1 MQISGKSAIQE
12 LIDKLGK
19 DIILTTK
26 EELIPYMKD
35 ASYIKGK
42 MPLAVCLPENADQIS
57 SILKICNKFKINVTA
72 RSGGTSLTGSSVESF
87 DGIIISTMNLNRL
100 LELDLSSR
108 YVVCEPGVR
117 IDILNTELKKH
128 NFFYPP
134 DPASSR
140 ASTIGGSL
148 STNAGGLR
156 AVRYGATKEWVLGME
171 VVLPTGEIIRTGEY
185 TLKRSAGYDLTAL
198 MIGSEGTLGIITK
211 AILKIE
217 PLPETTAKI
226 MGFYRDILSV
236 GKSMDTIKSQGIT
249 PIIAEFMDL
258 PTINSIKK
266 AMGIE
271 VPAYTQ
277 YLLMVDI
284 DSAPEALE
292 RKLASAKD
300 IMGKFSE
307 DVIVIRDQ
315 KRMDE
320 IYAARKGAYSALL
333 EQRDNS
339 NQLIVIGDVIV
350 PSSQLADALGQIEG
364 YARTDGLKTTL
375 FGHIGDGNIHANIF
389 MDNTEEGRKKMAKLQ
404 MDIARVAIRHR
415 GSVSA
420 EHGIGTEKNELL
432 YEEYK
437 ERNSLYTLEVMR
449 LIKKAFDPNNILN
462 RGKIFYEPD

>member
-1 MQISGKSAIQE
+1 MQIPEKIVISE
-12 LIDKLGK
+12 LKHEVGSDTV
-19 DIILTTK
+19 LTEK
-26 EELIPYMKD
+26 EELIPYMND

-42 MPLAVCLPENADQIS
+42 MPIAVCLPKNADEIS
-57 SILKICNKFKINVTA
+57 KILAICNKYKINVTA

-87 DGIIISTMNLNRL
+87 NGVVISTMNLNKIL
-100 LELDLSSR
+100 DMDLSSR

-117 IDILNTELKKH
+117 IDILNSELKKY

-140 ASTIGGSL
+140 SSTIGGSL

-156 AVRYGATKEWVLGME
+156 AVKYGATKEWVLGME

-198 MIGSEGTLGIITK
+198 LIGSEGTLGIITK

-217 PLPETTAKI
+217 PLPEATAKI
-226 MGFYRDILSV
+226 IGFYRDIISV
-236 GKSMDTIKSQGIT
+236 GKSMDTIKSHGIT
-249 PIIAEFMDL
+249 PIIAEFMDHE
-258 PTINSIKK
+258 TINSIKK
-266 AMGIE
+266 DMNLEIPE
-271 VPAYTQ
+271 YTK

-284 DSAPEALE
+284 DSPPEALE

-300 IMGKFSE
+300 IMEQFSN
-307 DVIVIRDQ
+307 DVTIIRDQ

-320 IYAARKGAYSALL
+320 IYAARKSTYAALL
-333 EQRDNS
+333 GQRENN

-350 PSSQLADALGQIEG
+350 PSSHLAETLTEIDEFVKKN
-364 YARTDGLKTTL
+364 GLKTTL
-375 FGHIGDGNIHANIF
+375 LGHIGDGNIHANIF

-404 MDIARVAIRHR
+404 MDIAGVAIRHN

-437 ERNSLYTLEVMR
+437 QRNSLYTLEVMR
-449 LIKKAFDPNNILN
+449 MIKKAFDPNNILN